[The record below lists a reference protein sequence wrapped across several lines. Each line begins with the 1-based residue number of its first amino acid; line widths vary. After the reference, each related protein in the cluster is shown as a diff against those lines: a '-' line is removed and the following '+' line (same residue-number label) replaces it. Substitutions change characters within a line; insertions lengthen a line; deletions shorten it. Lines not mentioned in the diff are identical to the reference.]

1 MQTAQG
7 YCSIDNVDSRKG
19 IGPVITLYTNA
30 TPNGHRAGIM
40 LEETATPYELAVID
54 LAAGEH
60 KSPEFLKI
68 NATGRIPAIIDH
80 DAAGE
85 PLALAETLA
94 IALYLCEKSGRLM
107 PRSVIGRARAWQW
120 AATVI
125 SGFGAATPGIFF
137 ARQLGEAEHAKLI
150 AKFYRDIDGYLSAM
164 DGDLAERAFLAGDEF
179 SFADALAIPVIT
191 LSLPR
196 FGVDLSGFPSVLRW
210 RDAVVA
216 RPAVQRGFAVP
227 PA

>member
-1 MQTAQG
+1 M
-7 YCSIDNVDSRKG
+7 
-19 IGPVITLYTNA
+19 ITLYTSA
-30 TPNGHRAGIM
+30 TPNGHRAAIM
-40 LEETATPYELAVID
+40 LEETGIPYRTHVVD

-60 KSPEFLKI
+60 KTPAFLKI
-68 NATGRIPAIIDH
+68 NATGRIPAIVD
-80 DAAGE
+80 DDTGGE

-107 PRSVIGRARAWQW
+107 PRSLAGRARAWQW

-137 ARQLGEAEHAKLI
+137 ARQLGETDHARI
-150 AKFYRDIDGYLSAM
+150 IDKFYRDIDGYLAAM
-164 DGDLAERAFLAGDEF
+164 EADLGARVFLAGNEF

-196 FGVDLSGFPSVLRW
+196 FGVDLAPYASVLRW
-210 RDAVVA
+210 RDVVCA
-216 RPAVQRGFAVP
+216 REGVQRGFKTP
-227 PA
+227 L

>member
-1 MQTAQG
+1 M
-7 YCSIDNVDSRKG
+7 
-19 IGPVITLYTNA
+19 ITLHTSA
-30 TPNGHRAGIM
+30 TPNGHRAAIM
-40 LEETATPYELAVID
+40 LEETGVPYRAHVVD

-60 KSPEFLKI
+60 KMPDFRKI
-68 NATGRIPAIIDH
+68 NATGRIPAIVD
-80 DAAGE
+80 DEADGE

-94 IALYLCEKSGRLM
+94 IALYLCEKSGKLM
-107 PRSVIGRARAWQW
+107 PRSPSDRAHAWQW
-120 AATVI
+120 GATVI

-150 AKFYRDIDGYLSAM
+150 AKFYSDIDGYLAAM
-164 DGDLAERAFLAGDEF
+164 DGDLSQRTFLAGEEF

-196 FGVDLSGFPSVLRW
+196 FDVDLDRFPHVLRW
-210 RDAVVA
+210 RDTVAA
-216 RPAVQRGFAVP
+216 RPGVQRGFAVP